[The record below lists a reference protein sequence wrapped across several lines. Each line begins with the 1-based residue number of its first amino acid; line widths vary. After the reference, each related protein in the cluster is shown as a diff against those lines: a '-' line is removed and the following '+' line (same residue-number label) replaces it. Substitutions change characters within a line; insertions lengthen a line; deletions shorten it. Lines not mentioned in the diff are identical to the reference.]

1 MEDMVHLD
9 PLTVEDIQHMI
20 VPLYL
25 THLEWDEVNQVIQAV
40 YKNLKGE

>member
-9 PLTVEDIQHMI
+9 PLTVEDIQAMI
-20 VPLYL
+20 VPLCL

>member
-1 MEDMVHLD
+1 
-9 PLTVEDIQHMI
+9 MI

-40 YKNLKGE
+40 YKNLKGEWWLADKDYT